1 MPNLFARLMK
11 AVFSCLV
18 DVAITTWSIF
28 LQDWSR
34 SMHHS
39 MIGLSRTSFIG
50 LPYIRFEFIRAVT
63 IATTFGFI

>member
-1 MPNLFARLMK
+1 
-11 AVFSCLV
+11 LV